1 MRVGFDHELYT
12 RTQSEKILER
22 IRQFGGKLYLELGG
36 KLFDDNHAARVLPG
50 FLPDSKIS
58 MLRSLSDQTE
68 IVVAISADDIAQNK
82 SRGDLGITYDQDV
95 LRLIDAFRA
104 VDMLV
109 ESVVITQWKAQ
120 PQAVSFR
127 KRLRSQGI
135 RVYIH
140 YPIAGYPTDIALVVS
155 DKGYGKNEYIETSR
169 PLVLVTA
176 PGPGSGKMAVCMSQ
190 LYQDHQRGIKAG
202 FAKFETF
209 PIWNLPL
216 KHPVNIAY
224 EAATVDLGDVNMID
238 PFHME
243 AYGELAVNYNRDIEM
258 FPILSAIFQRI
269 WGDMPYKSPTDMGV
283 NMVGNCIID
292 NDLVEHSAKQEV
304 IRRLYTTLCDQRR
317 GDASEEEVN
326 KLRLLMQQLNLSDE
340 DRPVIA
346 AARKRADATGNPA
359 AAIELPSGAI
369 ITGKTSSLLG
379 ASSALLLN
387 ALKMLA
393 GIPKNEEL
401 IPPEVIGPIQSLKL
415 DYLGNNNPRLHT
427 DEVLVALSITAAS
440 SKKAALAMSQLPLL
454 KGCEVHTSV
463 ILSAVDENIFRRL
476 GVNLTCDPHYQSRK
490 LYHRGR

>member
-22 IRQFGGKLYLELGG
+22 IAQFGGKLYLELGG

-58 MLRSLSDQTE
+58 MLRSLKDQAE
-68 IVVAISADDIAQNK
+68 IVVAISANDIAQNK
-82 SRGDLGITYDQDV
+82 ARGDLGITYDQDV

-109 ESVVITQWKAQ
+109 DNVVITQWTAQ
-120 PQAVSFR
+120 PQAVAFR

-135 RVYIH
+135 RVYTH

-190 LYQDHQRGIKAG
+190 LYLEHQRGIKAG
-202 FAKFETF
+202 YAKFETF

-238 PFHME
+238 PFHLE
-243 AYGELAVNYNRDIEM
+243 AYGVQAVNYNRDIEV
-258 FPILSAIFQRI
+258 FPILSAIFERI
-269 WGDMPYKSPTDMGV
+269 WGEMPYKSPTDMGV
-283 NMVGNCIID
+283 NMVGNCIT
-292 NDLVEHSAKQEV
+292 NNELVESSAKQEV
-304 IRRLYTTLCDQRR
+304 IRRLYSTLCEQRR
-317 GDASEEEVN
+317 GHASEEEVN
-326 KLRLLMQQLNLSDE
+326 KLRLLMQQLGLSDE

-346 AARKRADATGNPA
+346 AARKRADSTGSPA
-359 AAIELPSGAI
+359 AAAELPSGAI

-387 ALKMLA
+387 ALKLLA
-393 GIPKNEEL
+393 GIPKGEEL
-401 IPPEVIGPIQSLKL
+401 IPAEVIGPIQNLKL
-415 DYLGNNNPRLHT
+415 NYLGNNNPRLHT
-427 DEVLVALSITAAS
+427 DEVLVALSITAAKS
-440 SKKAALAMSQLPLL
+440 EKAALALSQLPLL

-476 GVNLTCDPHYQSRK
+476 GVNLTCDPQYQSRK